1 MVKSQLFQRM
11 ISQSLKKSSYVLW
24 VPEVGDRILV
34 MTGRPGRIRQDIS
47 ICMELPHH
55 LSNRD
60 NKVGLGVMIWFSW
73 QTMRIEDLYAM
84 LCCAAY
90 HRPSRSRDEYYP
102 GSTVYT
108 PAALVSRSRKPSLIH
123 HEPR

>member
-11 ISQSLKKSSYVLW
+11 ISPSLKKSSYVLW
-24 VPEVGDRILV
+24 VPAVGDRILV

-73 QTMRIEDLYAM
+73 QTMRIEDLYAVLLITGLLGVGM
-84 LCCAAY
+84 DIILIQLSIRQSPWY
-90 HRPSRSRDEYYP
+90 HDREN
-102 GSTVYT
+102 
-108 PAALVSRSRKPSLIH
+108 H
-123 HEPR
+123 H